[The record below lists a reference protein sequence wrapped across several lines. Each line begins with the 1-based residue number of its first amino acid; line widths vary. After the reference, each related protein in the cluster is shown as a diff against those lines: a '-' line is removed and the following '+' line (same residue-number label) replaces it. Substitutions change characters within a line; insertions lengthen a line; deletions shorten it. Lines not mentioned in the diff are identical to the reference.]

1 MRHIYFILIF
11 CLSLAVSA
19 QTTVNFTS
27 ADGYEDGGLQAN
39 ADWYAANA
47 NGVNYFTVDATA
59 GKVTT
64 SKQTDNSETYKK
76 AVWKESFDLNGEG
89 DYIKFNTRFSF
100 VGDIYDGTNFTT
112 GLTNFPIVKIGFTS
126 NPSGSSGNADETSII
141 VSWSNWNKT
150 FRLYDADNSTGA
162 QSSSGNWIQP
172 TYLAD
177 AGQDFTGLR
186 GKDITLELKLT
197 LGDSKE
203 TSKLEGRFKTHGGNS
218 DTGGD
223 KYSGWGIVSG
233 ATNIT
238 LSNTSQPAIPENLYN
253 AATGTGTIHGFMSTM
268 QFAKTGGGS
277 PVDTGF
283 TAIEWQSVQMQPTLL
298 SISDVSLPEFMLSN
312 NPVGETVEIS
322 GIEAGSKINIYTI
335 TGAKASNHVYNG
347 RSLNLSHL
355 NTGVY
360 FMETP
365 GFAVKKML
373 KK

>member
-1 MRHIYFILIF
+1 MKHIYFLLLLCI
-11 CLSLAVSA
+11 SLAVSA

-27 ADGYEDGGLQAN
+27 GEGYADGGLQAHN
-39 ADWYAANA
+39 DWYAANTTS
-47 NGVNYFTVDATA
+47 VNYFQIDATA
-59 GKVTT
+59 GTVTT
-64 SKQTDNSETYKK
+64 SKQIDNSETFKK
-76 AVWKESFDLNGEG
+76 AVWKKSFDLNTNG
-89 DYIKFNTRFSF
+89 DYITFNTRFNF
-100 VGDIYDGTNFTT
+100 VGDVYDGTNFTA

-126 NPSGSSGNADETSII
+126 NPSGGSGNADETSIV

-150 FRLYDADNSTGA
+150 FRLFYSDNTTGA
-162 QSSSGNWIQP
+162 KSATDNWVQP

-177 AGQDFTGLR
+177 AGQNFTGLR
-186 GKDITLELKLT
+186 GKDITLQLKLT
-197 LGDSKE
+197 VGSSAA
-203 TSKLEGRFKTHGGNS
+203 TSKLEGRFRTHGGTSSNG
-218 DTGGD
+218 TD
-223 KYSGWGIVSG
+223 KFSAWGIVNGIS
-233 ATNIT
+233 
-238 LSNTSQPAIPENLYN
+238 ENLYN

-268 QFAKTGGGS
+268 QFAKTGGN
-277 PVDTGF
+277 VNTGF
-283 TAIEWQSVQMQPTLL
+283 TAIEWQSVQMEPVL

-335 TGAKASNHVYNG
+335 TGVKASNHVYNG

>member
-1 MRHIYFILIF
+1 MKHIYFILIL
-11 CLSLAVSA
+11 CISLAVSA
-19 QTTVNFTS
+19 QTTVNFTT
-27 ADGYEDGGLQAN
+27 AEGYADGGLQAH

-47 NGVNYFTVDATA
+47 NGVNYFQIDATA
-59 GKVTT
+59 GTVTT
-64 SKQTDNSETYKK
+64 SKQADNSETYKK
-76 AVWKESFDLNGEG
+76 AVWKAPFVLNTNG
-89 DYIKFNTRFSF
+89 DYITFNTRFNF
-100 VGDIYDGTNFTT
+100 VGDVYDGTSFTA
-112 GLTNFPIVKIGFTS
+112 GLVNFPIVKIGFTS
-126 NPSGSSGNADETSII
+126 NPTGGSGNLDETSII

-150 FRLYDADNSTGA
+150 FRLYYADNSTGA
-162 QSSSGNWIQP
+162 QSSNGTWIQP
-172 TYLAD
+172 TYLED
-177 AGQDFTGLR
+177 TSQDFTGLR

-203 TSKLEGRFKTHGGNS
+203 TSKLEGRFKTHGGRLSN
-218 DTGGD
+218 GGD
-223 KYSGWGIVSG
+223 KFSGWGIVSG

-238 LSNTSQPAIPENLYN
+238 IGGTSGPAIPANLYN
-253 AATGTGTIHGFMSTM
+253 AATGDGTIHGFVSTM
-268 QFAKTGGGS
+268 QFAKTGGNS

-283 TAIEWQSVQMQPTLL
+283 TAIEWQSVEMTPTVL
-298 SISDVSLPEFMLSN
+298 SISDISLPEFMLSN

-360 FMETP
+360 FIETP

>member
-11 CLSLAVSA
+11 CVSLAVSA

-27 ADGYEDGGLQAN
+27 DDGYSDGGLQAHN
-39 ADWYAANA
+39 DWYAANA
-47 NGVNYFTVDATA
+47 NGVNYFAVDATA

-89 DYIKFNTRFSF
+89 DHIKFKTRFNF
-100 VGDIYDGTNFTT
+100 VGDVYDGTNFTT
-112 GLTNFPIVKIGFTS
+112 GLKNFPIVKIGFTS
-126 NPSGSSGNADETSII
+126 NPSGGSGNADETSIV

-150 FRLYDADNSTGA
+150 FRLFYSDNTTGA
-162 QSSSGNWIQP
+162 KSASGNWIQP

-186 GKDITLELKLT
+186 GKDITMELKLT
-197 LGDSKE
+197 VGSSAA
-203 TSKLEGRFKTHGGNS
+203 TSKLEGRFITHGGNS
-218 DTGGD
+218 SDGTD
-223 KYSGWGIVSG
+223 KYSGWGVVS
-233 ATNIT
+233 
-238 LSNTSQPAIPENLYN
+238 AISESLYT

-268 QFAKTGGGS
+268 QFARTGGTGA
-277 PVDTGF
+277 VDTGF
-283 TAIEWQSVQMQPTLL
+283 TAIEWQSVQMQPTVL
-298 SISDVSLPEFMLSN
+298 SISDISLPEFMLSN

-322 GIEAGSKINIYTI
+322 GIEAGSEINIYTI

-347 RSLNLSHL
+347 SSLNLSHL